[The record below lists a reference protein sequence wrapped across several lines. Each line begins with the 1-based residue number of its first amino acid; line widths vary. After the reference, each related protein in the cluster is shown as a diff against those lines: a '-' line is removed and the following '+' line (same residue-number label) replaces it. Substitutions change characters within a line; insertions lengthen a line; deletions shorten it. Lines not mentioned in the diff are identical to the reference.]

1 MPSRVPQYLVS
12 GWLKNI
18 LKFRNVSF
26 IKGKFLV
33 RAGFKVGKGNHVCFW
48 VDRD

>member
-1 MPSRVPQYLVS
+1 MPSRVPWYLVS

-26 IKGKFLV
+26 IRGKVFSKGELQGGRGESCPFL
-33 RAGFKVGKGNHVCFW
+33 GG
-48 VDRD
+48 